1 MQFNKVFLTGFM
13 TSGKSTLGPILAN
26 VLGWNFYDLDRVI
39 EKEEKMAVVDIF
51 KEKGEKYFRD
61 KETRLLTEL
70 VTEDNIIIALGGGT
84 ITNQVNV
91 DLLRNNGK
99 LIYLKVTPE
108 VLYQR
113 LKHKIDR
120 PLFRDL
126 VLSEN
131 PKDDFIIRITELLDE
146 REKYYSQADIV
157 IDCDSRKVGITVDQ
171 LAHKLNKMKYEKNR
185 N

>member
-1 MQFNKVFLTGFM
+1 MHFNKVFLTGFM

-26 VLGWNFYDLDRVI
+26 VLGWNFYDLDKVI
-39 EKEEKMAVVDIF
+39 EKEEKKAVVDIF
-51 KEKGEKYFRD
+51 KERGEEYFRRR
-61 KETRLLTEL
+61 ETSVLERL
-70 VTEDNIIIALGGGT
+70 VTENNIIVALGGGT
-84 ITNQVNV
+84 IANQVNL
-91 DLLRNNGK
+91 DLLKNNGK
-99 LIYLKVTPE
+99 LIYLKVAPE

-131 PKDDFIIRITELLDE
+131 PKDDFIKRINKLLNE

-157 IDCDSRKVGITVDQ
+157 IDCDSRRVGITVDQ
-171 LAHKLNKMKYEKNR
+171 LAHQLNRMKHEKN
-185 N
+185 